1 MDGPDLV
8 SRLVDSGS
16 GYDAQSVMPVHFGL
30 ATAARVDVEVV
41 FPRGGRR
48 QVTRTRNVDPKS
60 WQGKSLVVRV
70 EGR

>member
-1 MDGPDLV
+1 
-8 SRLVDSGS
+8 
-16 GYDAQSVMPVHFGL
+16 MPVHFGL

-41 FPRGGRR
+41 FPRGGKR